1 MIYERERERERKREG
16 EREGEGKVQSLQERY
31 MYRER
36 IDFLG
41 PLLWDTIHK
50 YTSNKDYWFP
60 VKNTKIKDKIFYIC
74 IALIAH
80 KQRKPTK

>member
-1 MIYERERERERKREG
+1 MIYERERERGR
-16 EREGEGKVQSLQERY
+16 ERERERGEGKVQSLQERY

-50 YTSNKDYWFP
+50 YTSNKDY
-60 VKNTKIKDKIFYIC
+60 
-74 IALIAH
+74 
-80 KQRKPTK
+80 

>member
-41 PLLWDTIHK
+41 SLLWDTIHK
-50 YTSNKDYWFP
+50 YTSNKDY
-60 VKNTKIKDKIFYIC
+60 
-74 IALIAH
+74 
-80 KQRKPTK
+80 

>member
-1 MIYERERERERKREG
+1 MRERERGRERQ
-16 EREGEGKVQSLQERY
+16 GEGGVQSLQERY

-50 YTSNKDYWFP
+50 YTSNKDY
-60 VKNTKIKDKIFYIC
+60 
-74 IALIAH
+74 
-80 KQRKPTK
+80 